1 MVVLK
6 DLLIAQLHLSLET
19 NVQTTGTQVKQQ
31 HSLIAAHKVATS

>member
-19 NVQTTGTQVKQQ
+19 NVQATGTQIKQQ
-31 HSLIAAHKVATS
+31 HSLIAAHKLMTN